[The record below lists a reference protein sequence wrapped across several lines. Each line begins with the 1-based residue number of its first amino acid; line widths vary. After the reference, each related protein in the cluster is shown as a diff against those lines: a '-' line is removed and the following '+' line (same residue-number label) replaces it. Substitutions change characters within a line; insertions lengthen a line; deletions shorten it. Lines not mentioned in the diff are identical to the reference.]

1 MTTPRNIIRRAL
13 TLGATLPLMLTI
25 ICACKGKSTSTEA
38 PAPQIE
44 NLMHEAQL
52 LHLYNH
58 GDFYEADVINPW
70 DTTTVMRRYILVER
84 GVTPDSLPQGDFVR
98 VEIPLQRSL
107 VYSSVHTGI
116 IEEMGKASAIAGVCD
131 GEYFKGDMA
140 ARIKRGEVKNM
151 GNSVSPSLEAIVALN
166 PDAILVSPFE
176 NAGHG
181 VIEQIGTPII
191 ECADYM
197 ENTPKGRAEWMRF
210 FGLLYGSDKGDSIY
224 SEVAQHYDA
233 LAHKASQATTSPIVL
248 TEMLT
253 DGYWFVPGGASY
265 MAKIIED
272 AGGDYP
278 WSTDTHNGSLQLDFS
293 TVYAKAAD
301 ADFWLVKSY
310 GHDITLSDIESM
322 SHLNGQFKAFKD
334 GNVFV
339 ANTAV
344 VPLYEEFPFHPEKLL
359 EEYIK
364 IFHPEI
370 IAGETRYYK
379 RANEK

>member
-1 MTTPRNIIRRAL
+1 
-13 TLGATLPLMLTI
+13 
-25 ICACKGKSTSTEA
+25 
-38 PAPQIE
+38 
-44 NLMHEAQL
+44 
-52 LHLYNH
+52 
-58 GDFYEADVINPW
+58 
-70 DTTTVMRRYILVER
+70 
-84 GVTPDSLPQGDFVR
+84 
-98 VEIPLQRSL
+98 
-107 VYSSVHTGI
+107 
-116 IEEMGKASAIAGVCD
+116 
-131 GEYFKGDMA
+131 
-140 ARIKRGEVKNM
+140 
-151 GNSVSPSLEAIVALN
+151 
-166 PDAILVSPFE
+166 
-176 NAGHG
+176 
-181 VIEQIGTPII
+181 
-191 ECADYM
+191 
-197 ENTPKGRAEWMRF
+197 
-210 FGLLYGSDKGDSIY
+210 
-224 SEVAQHYDA
+224 
-233 LAHKASQATTSPIVL
+233 
-248 TEMLT
+248 MLT
-253 DGYWFVPGGASY
+253 DGYWFVPGGESY

-370 IAGETRYYK
+370 ITGETRYYK